1 MVSKSPDFYATM
13 YRCSLDYDIESLFS
27 DLVGELQSEIK
38 QKKLTKMPAA
48 LKLIS
53 EKNDKWNEINSIL
66 QSHSSGTN
74 GIEHDGFIIRL
85 RNKVPEIFDGEIQND
100 KQ

>member
-1 MVSKSPDFYATM
+1 MVSKSANFYATM
-13 YRCSLDYDIESLFS
+13 YTCSLDYTIESLFS
-27 DLVGELQSEIK
+27 DLVGELQSELK
-38 QKKLTKMPAA
+38 HKKLTKMPAA

-53 EKNDKWNEINSIL
+53 EKNDKWNAIDSIIRNESANTKSIGL
-66 QSHSSGTN
+66 
-74 GIEHDGFIIRL
+74 DGFIIRL

>member
-1 MVSKSPDFYATM
+1 MISKNADFYATM

-53 EKNDKWNEINSIL
+53 EKNNKWNEINSIL
-66 QSHSSGTN
+66 QNRSSGTIT
-74 GIEHDGFIIRL
+74 IEQDGFIKCL
-85 RNKVPEIFDGEIQND
+85 KNKVPEIFDGEIQND
-100 KQ
+100 

>member
-1 MVSKSPDFYATM
+1 MISKDPNFYATM

-53 EKNDKWNEINSIL
+53 EKNNKWNEIDSIL
-66 QSHSSGTN
+66 QNDSFGTIT
-74 GIEHDGFIIRL
+74 IERDGFIMRL
-85 RNKVPEIFDGEIQND
+85 KNKVPEIFDGEIQND
-100 KQ
+100 

>member
-1 MVSKSPDFYATM
+1 MISKNADFYVTM

-53 EKNDKWNEINSIL
+53 EKNNKWNEINSIL
-66 QSHSSGTN
+66 QNRSSGTIT
-74 GIEHDGFIIRL
+74 IEQDGFIKRL
-85 RNKVPEIFDGEIQND
+85 KNKVPEIFDGEIQND
-100 KQ
+100 